1 MLIFHKSLNN
11 LKNYFYIP
19 IMFKKSINYGI
30 GLWICLTQAF
40 SSPLQT
46 VAVFIDD
53 QVEQSQDSS
62 SAIYARESLSASVS
76 GKGFQ
81 VITHETV
88 SKSLNN
94 YSSDS
99 QEVNIQASI
108 RDNNIQTVAQ
118 QLGADYFLL
127 LTLNHFSTEVKDLP
141 SFDRKIYTHRL
152 DANFRLANSAN
163 SGSVL
168 GKNISASKR
177 IPVTSKILIQASKQ
191 SILNE
196 LIDDIVGQ
204 IVDHLGNIAS
214 AHLTKP
220 PVRAVQQNRS
230 QTQTGASP
238 KSNKVQVFISA
249 KLQNLSWP
257 EISKDENQNLT
268 LTGTN
273 YQLES
278 TDAEIEIDGI
288 FVGNSSST
296 EPVLIQPGLRRL
308 KVIRS
313 GFVVQEKMINAYEG
327 LKLNLLLTPTDE
339 EYKRWQSQIA
349 FTQKIK
355 IGEKLT
361 DIEVKKAEGMYE
373 FLKNSKY
380 ELPDNVTIKS
390 LY

>member
-1 MLIFHKSLNN
+1 
-11 LKNYFYIP
+11 
-19 IMFKKSINYGI
+19 
-30 GLWICLTQAF
+30 
-40 SSPLQT
+40 
-46 VAVFIDD
+46 
-53 QVEQSQDSS
+53 
-62 SAIYARESLSASVS
+62 
-76 GKGFQ
+76 
-81 VITHETV
+81 
-88 SKSLNN
+88 
-94 YSSDS
+94 
-99 QEVNIQASI
+99 
-108 RDNNIQTVAQ
+108 
-118 QLGADYFLL
+118 LGADYFLL
-127 LTLNHFSTEVKDLP
+127 LTLNHFSTEVKDL
-141 SFDRKIYTHRL
+141 SRFDRKIYTHRL
-152 DANFRLANSAN
+152 DANFRLANAAN
-163 SGSVL
+163 SGSVA

-204 IVDHLGNIAS
+204 IVDHLGKSAS

-220 PVRAVQQNRS
+220 LDRAAQQTRS
-230 QTQTGASP
+230 QGQSGAIS
-238 KSNKVQVFISA
+238 KSNMVQVFISA

-257 EISKDENQNLT
+257 EISKDENQNLI

-339 EYKRWQSQIA
+339 EYDRWQSQIA

-380 ELPDNVTIKS
+380 ELPDNVTFKS